1 LTTSAAVNWRR
12 DRFLAEGESRGS
24 RFRLLS
30 SNARNQK
37 NPNLLIG
44 MNERKGL
51 SRELRDHY
59 STFLQR
65 LPLELVVLARKI
77 RGSSSVK
84 DPSFTQPLGNPLWN
98 SFDPETV
105 AILNTAFE
113 KAWHDLDHLTAN
125 PATRSALATRLIAL
139 LNEGERN
146 PSRLATKAVLEL
158 VAPRERFN
166 GA

>member
-1 LTTSAAVNWRR
+1 
-12 DRFLAEGESRGS
+12 
-24 RFRLLS
+24 
-30 SNARNQK
+30 
-37 NPNLLIG
+37 

-51 SRELRDHY
+51 SRELQISLGDRLRDHY